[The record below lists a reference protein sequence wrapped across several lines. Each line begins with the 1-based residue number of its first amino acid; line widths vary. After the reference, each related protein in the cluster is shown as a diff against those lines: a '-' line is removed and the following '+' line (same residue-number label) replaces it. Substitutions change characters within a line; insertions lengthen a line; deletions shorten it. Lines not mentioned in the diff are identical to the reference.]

1 MAEENIN
8 ENVLKLLAIPELT
21 NKNFFIPDYQR
32 GYRWG
37 EQQVRQL
44 LEDLTDFFEA
54 PKDDKGKFYCLQPI
68 VVEKLTDEEKE
79 EYNLHSDY
87 DNNTWY
93 EVIDGQQRLTTIR
106 IIFLIKHQ
114 ISIFNDD
121 RFQLLYQTR
130 KDLGE
135 VFDNITLKLNS
146 QEKKYEVYIP
156 NEDKLDI
163 DSWHIYKAA
172 CTIVSWFQ
180 ERENGLN
187 EFNGQ
192 FYQFFINPKDKDK
205 SVQVIWYEL
214 RDGSDANNA
223 FKRINDKKVP
233 LNNAELIRSMFLSES
248 AAFKIDPDLI
258 NSYPDDLRK
267 TVEEGELARKQSH
280 IIEMWDF
287 IEKALRQLKFW
298 SFITQDGNTDGYSSR
313 IEYLFDLIS
322 QKKEGEKDALYTFLT
337 FNEMVRDGKVK
348 GLWEL
353 WQKVESYFSML
364 QAWFTDR
371 DYYHQIGF
379 LIYERGK
386 QVLIDLLEKANMEN
400 KSVFK
405 KGLNWELKREI
416 CGNDE
421 PERIFEYNYADNS
434 YQLLKVMTLYNVE
447 AVRQNNSMDFFP
459 FDLFKDTHWTLEHIH
474 AQNSQGIDQ
483 TDRKKWALWIKEN
496 IQMLK
501 NIQHFFEEDDKKRE
515 IEQIINNLET
525 ASSKVDNKNFSFAEF
540 TRYYNS
546 VTSFFNEISEE
557 NNGIEEIH
565 NISNMALLG
574 GVENTEI
581 GNSVFEAKRQKIL
594 EMDAE
599 GKYIPYCT
607 RRVFLKY
614 FEGEGKNLGL
624 YQTFYWGEND
634 RDCYLKDI
642 KSVLKAVLETTDPNV
657 VEVNTSTE
665 NG

>member
-1 MAEENIN
+1 MAEKNNN

-37 EQQVRQL
+37 QLQVTQL
-44 LEDLTDFFEA
+44 MDDLTEFFSSNG
-54 PKDDKGKFYCLQPI
+54 KGKFYCLQP
-68 VVEKLTDEEKE
+68 VVVKELSDEEKQK
-79 EYNLHSDY
+79 YNLDSKTD
-87 DNNTWY
+87 DNHWY

-106 IIFLIKHQ
+106 VIFLLRHLMTPYDDDKFQ
-114 ISIFNDD
+114 IY
-121 RFQLLYQTR
+121 YQTR
-130 KDLGE
+130 PELSKI
-135 VFDNITLKLNS
+135 FDKFIYNPL
-146 QEKKYEVYIP
+146 QDRYEVSIAD
-156 NEDKLDI
+156 EEKLDI
-163 DSWHIYKAA
+163 DSWHVYHAVRSIMTWIKR
-172 CTIVSWFQ
+172 
-180 ERENGLN
+180 RENGIK
-187 EFNGQ
+187 EFNGT
-192 FYQFFINPKDKDK
+192 FYQFFTNPKGKDK

-214 RDGSDANNA
+214 RDGSDANET

-248 AAFKIDPDLI
+248 ADFEIAQDLI
-258 NSYPDDLRK
+258 KGYPDSLQK
-267 TVEEGELARKQSH
+267 TVEERELARMQSH
-280 IIEMWDF
+280 IIEMWDV
-287 IEKALRQLKFW
+287 IEKALRQQKFW

-322 QKKEGEKDALYTFLT
+322 KKKDDEKDALYTFLT
-337 FNEMVRDGKVK
+337 FNEMVREKKVK

-371 DYYHQIGF
+371 DYYHEIGF

-386 QVLIDLLEKANMEN
+386 QILVELLEKANKEK

-405 KGLNWELKREI
+405 KSLNWELKKEI
-416 CGNDE
+416 CGKDE

-434 YQLLKVMTLYNVE
+434 AQLLKVITLYNVE
-447 AVRQNNSMDFFP
+447 AVRQNSSMDFFP
-459 FDLFKDTHWTLEHIH
+459 FDLFKNTHWTLEHIH

-483 TDRKKWALWIKEN
+483 SDRKKWALWIKEN

-501 NIQHFFEEDDKKRE
+501 NIQHFFEEDDKKEE
-515 IEQIINNLET
+515 IMQIISNLEA
-525 ASSKVDNKNFSFAEF
+525 ASTKVGNKNFTFSEF

-546 VTSFFNEISEE
+546 VIAFFNGISEE
-557 NNGIEEIH
+557 QNGIQEIH

-581 GNSVFEAKRQKIL
+581 GNSVFEVKRQKIL
-594 EMDAE
+594 EMDAD

-614 FEGEGKNLGL
+614 FEGEGKDLGL

-642 KSVLKAVLETTDPNV
+642 KSVLKTVLDTTDPNI
-657 VEVNTSTE
+657 VENNTSTE
-665 NG
+665 NV

>member
-37 EQQVRQL
+37 QLQVTQL
-44 LEDLTDFFEA
+44 MDDLTEFFS
-54 PKDDKGKFYCLQPI
+54 PNGKGKFYCLQP
-68 VVEKLTDEEKE
+68 VVVKELSDEEKQI
-79 EYNLHSDY
+79 YNLHSDTD
-87 DNNTWY
+87 DNHWY

-106 IIFLIKHQ
+106 VIFLLRHLMIP
-114 ISIFNDD
+114 FNDD
-121 RFQLLYQTR
+121 KFQIYYQTR
-130 KDLGE
+130 PELSK
-135 VFDNITLKLNS
+135 VFDKFIYNPL
-146 QEKKYEVYIP
+146 QDRYEVSIAD
-156 NEDKLDI
+156 EDKLDI
-163 DSWHIYKAA
+163 DSWHVYHAVR
-172 CTIVSWFQ
+172 TIMAWIKG
-180 ERENGLN
+180 RENGIN
-187 EFNGQ
+187 EFNGT
-192 FYQFFINPKDKDK
+192 FYQFFTNPKGKDK
-205 SVQVIWYEL
+205 SLQVIWYEL
-214 RDGSDANNA
+214 RDGSDANET

-248 AAFKIDPDLI
+248 ADFEFAQDLI
-258 NSYPDDLRK
+258 KGYPDSLQK
-267 TVEEGELARKQSH
+267 TVEERELARMQSH
-280 IIEMWDF
+280 IIEMWDV
-287 IEKALRQLKFW
+287 IEKALRQQKFW
-298 SFITQDGNTDGYSSR
+298 SFITQDGNTNGYSSR
-313 IEYLFDLIS
+313 IEYLFDLLS
-322 QKKEGEKDALYTFLT
+322 KKKEDEKDALYTFLT
-337 FNEMVRDGKVK
+337 FNEMVREKKVK

-371 DYYHQIGF
+371 DYYHEIGF

-386 QVLIDLLEKANMEN
+386 QVLIDLLEKANKEN

-405 KGLNWELKREI
+405 KGLNWELKKEI

-434 YQLLKVMTLYNVE
+434 AQLLKVITLYNVE
-447 AVRQNNSMDFFP
+447 AVRQNTSMDFFP
-459 FDLFKDTHWTLEHIH
+459 FDLFKNTHWTLEHIH

-483 TDRKKWALWIKEN
+483 SDRKKWALWIKEN

-501 NIQHFFEEDDKKRE
+501 NIQHFFEENDKRGE
-515 IEQIINNLET
+515 IMQIISNLEA
-525 ASSKVDNKNFSFAEF
+525 ASTKVCNKNFTFSEF

-546 VTSFFNEISEE
+546 VTAFFNGISEE
-557 NNGIEEIH
+557 QNGIQEIH

-581 GNSVFEAKRQKIL
+581 GNSVFEVKRQKIL
-594 EMDAE
+594 EMDAD

-614 FEGEGKNLGL
+614 FEGEGKDLGL

-634 RDCYLKDI
+634 RNCYLQDI
-642 KSVLKAVLETTDPNV
+642 KSVLRTVLDTTDPSI
-657 VEVNTSTE
+657 VEINTSIE
-665 NG
+665 NV

>member
-1 MAEENIN
+1 MAEKNNN

-37 EQQVRQL
+37 QLQVTQL
-44 LEDLTDFFEA
+44 MDDLTEFFS
-54 PKDDKGKFYCLQPI
+54 PNGKGNFYCLQP
-68 VVEKLTDEEKE
+68 VVVKELSDEEKQT
-79 EYNLHSDY
+79 YHLHSDTD
-87 DNNTWY
+87 DNHWY

-106 IIFLIKHQ
+106 VIFLLRHLMIPFNNDKFQ
-114 ISIFNDD
+114 IY
-121 RFQLLYQTR
+121 YQTR
-130 KDLGE
+130 PELSK
-135 VFDNITLKLNS
+135 VFDKFIYNPL
-146 QEKKYEVYIP
+146 QDPYEVSIAD
-156 NEDKLDI
+156 EEKLDI
-163 DSWHIYKAA
+163 DSWHVYHAVR
-172 CTIVSWFQ
+172 TIMAWIKG
-180 ERENGLN
+180 RENGIN
-187 EFNGQ
+187 EFNGT
-192 FYQFFINPKDKDK
+192 FYQFFTNPKGKDK

-214 RDGSDANNA
+214 RDGSDANET

-248 AAFKIDPDLI
+248 ADFEIAQDLI
-258 NSYPDDLRK
+258 KGYPDSLQK
-267 TVEEGELARKQSH
+267 TVEERELARMQSH
-280 IIEMWDF
+280 IIEMWDV
-287 IEKALRQLKFW
+287 IEKALRQQKFW

-322 QKKEGEKDALYTFLT
+322 KKKEDEKDALYTFLT
-337 FNEMVRDGKVK
+337 FNEMVREKKVK
-348 GLWEL
+348 GLWKL
-353 WQKVESYFSML
+353 WQKLESYFSML
-364 QAWFTDR
+364 QAWYTDR
-371 DYYHQIGF
+371 DYYHEIGF

-386 QVLIDLLEKANMEN
+386 QILIDLLEKASKEN

-405 KGLNWELKREI
+405 KRLNWELKKEI

-434 YQLLKVMTLYNVE
+434 AQLLKVITLYNVE
-447 AVRQNNSMDFFP
+447 AVRQNTSMDFFP
-459 FDLFKDTHWTLEHIH
+459 FDLFKNTHWTLEHIH

-483 TDRKKWALWIKEN
+483 SDRKKWALWIKEN

-501 NIQHFFEEDDKKRE
+501 NIQHFFEEDDKQGE
-515 IEQIINNLET
+515 IMQIISNLED
-525 ASSKVDNKNFSFAEF
+525 ASTKVVNKNFTFSEF

-546 VTSFFNEISEE
+546 VTAFFNGISEE
-557 NNGIEEIH
+557 QNGIQEIH

-594 EMDAE
+594 EMDAD

-614 FEGEGKNLGL
+614 FEGEGKDLGL

-642 KSVLKAVLETTDPNV
+642 KSVLKTVLDTTDPNI
-657 VEVNTSTE
+657 VENNTSTE
-665 NG
+665 NV

>member
-1 MAEENIN
+1 MAEKNNN

-37 EQQVRQL
+37 QLQVTQL
-44 LEDLTDFFEA
+44 MDDLTEFFS
-54 PKDDKGKFYCLQPI
+54 PNGKGNFYCLQP
-68 VVEKLTDEEKE
+68 VVVKELSDEEKQT
-79 EYNLHSDY
+79 YHLHSDTE
-87 DNNTWY
+87 DNHWY

-106 IIFLIKHQ
+106 VIFLLRHLMIPFNNDKFQ
-114 ISIFNDD
+114 IY
-121 RFQLLYQTR
+121 YQTR
-130 KDLGE
+130 PELSK
-135 VFDNITLKLNS
+135 VFDKFIYNPL
-146 QEKKYEVYIP
+146 QDPYEVSIAD
-156 NEDKLDI
+156 EEKLDI
-163 DSWHIYKAA
+163 DSWHVYHAVR
-172 CTIVSWFQ
+172 TIMAWIKG
-180 ERENGLN
+180 RENGIN
-187 EFNGQ
+187 EFNGT
-192 FYQFFINPKDKDK
+192 FYQFFTNPKGKDK

-214 RDGSDANNA
+214 RDGSDANET

-248 AAFKIDPDLI
+248 ADFEIAQDLI
-258 NSYPDDLRK
+258 KGYPDSLQK
-267 TVEEGELARKQSH
+267 TVEERELARMQSH
-280 IIEMWDF
+280 IIEMWDV
-287 IEKALRQLKFW
+287 IEKALRQQKFW

-322 QKKEGEKDALYTFLT
+322 KKKEDEKDALYTFLT
-337 FNEMVRDGKVK
+337 FNEMVREKKVK

-364 QAWFTDR
+364 QAWYTDR
-371 DYYHQIGF
+371 DYYHEIGF

-386 QVLIDLLEKANMEN
+386 QILIDLLEKASKEN

-405 KGLNWELKREI
+405 KRLNWELKKEI
-416 CGNDE
+416 CGIDE

-434 YQLLKVMTLYNVE
+434 AQLLKVITLYNVE
-447 AVRQNNSMDFFP
+447 AVRQNTSMDFFP
-459 FDLFKDTHWTLEHIH
+459 FDLFKNTHWTLEHIH

-483 TDRKKWALWIKEN
+483 SDRKKWALWIKEN

-501 NIQHFFEEDDKKRE
+501 NIQHFFEEDDKQGE
-515 IEQIINNLET
+515 IMQLISNLEA
-525 ASSKVDNKNFSFAEF
+525 ASTKVVNKNFTFSEF

-546 VTSFFNEISEE
+546 VTAFFNGISEE
-557 NNGIEEIH
+557 QNGIQEIH

-594 EMDAE
+594 EMDAD

-614 FEGEGKNLGL
+614 FEGEGKDLGL

-642 KSVLKAVLETTDPNV
+642 KSVLKTVLDTTDPNI
-657 VEVNTSTE
+657 VENNTSTE
-665 NG
+665 NV

>member
-1 MAEENIN
+1 MAEKNNN

-37 EQQVRQL
+37 QLQVTQL
-44 LEDLTDFFEA
+44 MDDLTEFFS
-54 PKDDKGKFYCLQPI
+54 PNGKGNFYCLQP
-68 VVEKLTDEEKE
+68 VVVKELSDEEKQT
-79 EYNLHSDY
+79 YHLHSDTD
-87 DNNTWY
+87 DNHWY

-106 IIFLIKHQ
+106 VIFLLRHLMIPFNNDKFQ
-114 ISIFNDD
+114 IY
-121 RFQLLYQTR
+121 YQTR
-130 KDLGE
+130 PELSK
-135 VFDNITLKLNS
+135 VFDKFIYNPL
-146 QEKKYEVYIP
+146 QDPYEVSIAD
-156 NEDKLDI
+156 EEKLDI
-163 DSWHIYKAA
+163 DSWHVYHAVR
-172 CTIVSWFQ
+172 TIMAWIKG
-180 ERENGLN
+180 RENGIN
-187 EFNGQ
+187 EFNGT
-192 FYQFFINPKDKDK
+192 FYQFFTNPKGKDK

-214 RDGSDANNA
+214 RDGSDANET

-248 AAFKIDPDLI
+248 ADFEIAQDLI
-258 NSYPDDLRK
+258 KGYPDSLQK
-267 TVEEGELARKQSH
+267 TVEERELARMQSH
-280 IIEMWDF
+280 IIEMWDV
-287 IEKALRQLKFW
+287 IEKALRQQKFW

-322 QKKEGEKDALYTFLT
+322 KKKEDEKDALYTFLT
-337 FNEMVRDGKVK
+337 FNEMVREKKVK

-364 QAWFTDR
+364 QAWYTDR
-371 DYYHQIGF
+371 DYYHEIGF

-386 QVLIDLLEKANMEN
+386 QILIDLLEKASKEN

-405 KGLNWELKREI
+405 KRLNWELKKEI

-434 YQLLKVMTLYNVE
+434 AQLLKVITLYNVE
-447 AVRQNNSMDFFP
+447 AVRQNTSMDFFP
-459 FDLFKDTHWTLEHIH
+459 FDLFKNTHWTLEHIH

-483 TDRKKWALWIKEN
+483 SDRKKWALWIKEN

-501 NIQHFFEEDDKKRE
+501 NIQHFFEEDDKQGE
-515 IEQIINNLET
+515 IMQLISNLEA
-525 ASSKVDNKNFSFAEF
+525 ASTKVVNKNFTFSEF

-546 VTSFFNEISEE
+546 VTAFFNGISEE
-557 NNGIEEIH
+557 QNGIQEIH

-594 EMDAE
+594 EMDAD

-614 FEGEGKNLGL
+614 FEGEGKDLGL

-642 KSVLKAVLETTDPNV
+642 KSVLKTVLDTTDPNI
-657 VEVNTSTE
+657 VENNTSTE
-665 NG
+665 NV

>member
-1 MAEENIN
+1 MAEKNNN

-37 EQQVRQL
+37 QLQVTQL
-44 LEDLTDFFEA
+44 MDDLTEFFS
-54 PKDDKGKFYCLQPI
+54 PNGKGNFYCLQP
-68 VVEKLTDEEKE
+68 VVVKELSDEEKQT
-79 EYNLHSDY
+79 YHLHSDTD
-87 DNNTWY
+87 DNHWY

-106 IIFLIKHQ
+106 VIFLLRHLMIPFNNDKFQ
-114 ISIFNDD
+114 IY
-121 RFQLLYQTR
+121 YQTR
-130 KDLGE
+130 PELSK
-135 VFDNITLKLNS
+135 VFDKFIYNPL
-146 QEKKYEVYIP
+146 QDPYEVSIAD
-156 NEDKLDI
+156 EEKLDI
-163 DSWHIYKAA
+163 DSWHVYHAVR
-172 CTIVSWFQ
+172 TIMAWIKG
-180 ERENGLN
+180 RENGIN
-187 EFNGQ
+187 EFNGT
-192 FYQFFINPKDKDK
+192 FYQFFTNPKGKDK

-214 RDGSDANNA
+214 RDGSDANET

-248 AAFKIDPDLI
+248 ADFEIAQDLI
-258 NSYPDDLRK
+258 KGYPDSLQK
-267 TVEEGELARKQSH
+267 TVEERELARMQSH
-280 IIEMWDF
+280 IIEMWDV
-287 IEKALRQLKFW
+287 IEKALRQQKFW

-322 QKKEGEKDALYTFLT
+322 KKKEDEKDALYTFLT
-337 FNEMVRDGKVK
+337 FNEMVREKKVK

-364 QAWFTDR
+364 QAWYTDR
-371 DYYHQIGF
+371 DYYHEIGF

-386 QVLIDLLEKANMEN
+386 QILIDLLEKASKEN

-405 KGLNWELKREI
+405 KRLNWELKKEI

-434 YQLLKVMTLYNVE
+434 AQLLKVITLYNVE
-447 AVRQNNSMDFFP
+447 AVRQNTSMDFFP
-459 FDLFKDTHWTLEHIH
+459 FDLFKNTHWTLEHIH

-483 TDRKKWALWIKEN
+483 SDRKKWALWIKEN

-501 NIQHFFEEDDKKRE
+501 NIQHFFEEDDKQGE
-515 IEQIINNLET
+515 IMQIISNLEV
-525 ASSKVDNKNFSFAEF
+525 SSTKVVNKSFTFSEF

-546 VTSFFNEISEE
+546 VTAFFNGISEE
-557 NNGIEEIH
+557 QNGIQEIH

-594 EMDAE
+594 EMDAD

-614 FEGEGKNLGL
+614 FEGEGKDLGL

-642 KSVLKAVLETTDPNV
+642 KSVLKTVLDTTDPNI
-657 VEVNTSTE
+657 VENNTSTE
-665 NG
+665 NV

>member
-1 MAEENIN
+1 MAEKNNN

-37 EQQVRQL
+37 QLQVTQL
-44 LEDLTDFFEA
+44 MDDLTEFFS
-54 PKDDKGKFYCLQPI
+54 PNGKGNFYCLQP
-68 VVEKLTDEEKE
+68 VVVKELSDEEKQT
-79 EYNLHSDY
+79 YHLLSDTD
-87 DNNTWY
+87 DNHWY

-106 IIFLIKHQ
+106 VIFLLRHLMIPFNNDKFQ
-114 ISIFNDD
+114 IY
-121 RFQLLYQTR
+121 YQTR
-130 KDLGE
+130 PELSK
-135 VFDNITLKLNS
+135 VFDKFIYNPLQDPYDVSIAD
-146 QEKKYEVYIP
+146 EE
-156 NEDKLDI
+156 KLDI
-163 DSWHIYKAA
+163 DSWHVYHAVR
-172 CTIVSWFQ
+172 TIMAWIKG
-180 ERENGLN
+180 RENGIN
-187 EFNGQ
+187 EFNGT
-192 FYQFFINPKDKDK
+192 FYQFFTNPKGKDK

-214 RDGSDANNA
+214 RDGSDANET

-248 AAFKIDPDLI
+248 ADFEIAQDLI
-258 NSYPDDLRK
+258 KGYPDSLQK
-267 TVEEGELARKQSH
+267 TVEERELARMQSH
-280 IIEMWDF
+280 IIEMWDV
-287 IEKALRQLKFW
+287 IEKALRQQKFW
-298 SFITQDGNTDGYSSR
+298 SFITQDGNTDEYSSR

-322 QKKEGEKDALYTFLT
+322 KKKEDEKDALYTFLT
-337 FNEMVRDGKVK
+337 FNEMVREKKVK

-364 QAWFTDR
+364 QAWYTDR
-371 DYYHQIGF
+371 DYYHEIGF

-386 QVLIDLLEKANMEN
+386 QILIDLLEKASKEN

-405 KGLNWELKREI
+405 KRLNWELKKEI

-434 YQLLKVMTLYNVE
+434 AQLLKVITLYNVE
-447 AVRQNNSMDFFP
+447 AVRQNTSMDFFP
-459 FDLFKDTHWTLEHIH
+459 FDLFKNTHWTLEHIH

-483 TDRKKWALWIKEN
+483 SDRKKWALWIKEN

-501 NIQHFFEEDDKKRE
+501 NIQHFFEEDDKKGE
-515 IEQIINNLET
+515 IMQIISNLEA
-525 ASSKVDNKNFSFAEF
+525 ASTKVVNKNFTFSEF

-546 VTSFFNEISEE
+546 VTAFFNGISEE
-557 NNGIEEIH
+557 QNGIQEIH

-594 EMDAE
+594 EMDAD

-614 FEGEGKNLGL
+614 FEGEGKDLSL

-642 KSVLKAVLETTDPNV
+642 KSVLKTVLDTTDPNI
-657 VEVNTSTE
+657 VENNTSTE
-665 NG
+665 NV

>member
-1 MAEENIN
+1 MAEKNNN

-37 EQQVRQL
+37 QLQVTQL
-44 LEDLTDFFEA
+44 MDDLTEFFS
-54 PKDDKGKFYCLQPI
+54 PNGKGNFYCLQP
-68 VVEKLTDEEKE
+68 VVVKELSDEEKQT
-79 EYNLHSDY
+79 YHLHSDTD
-87 DNNTWY
+87 DNHWY

-106 IIFLIKHQ
+106 VIFLLRHLMIPFNNDKFQ
-114 ISIFNDD
+114 IY
-121 RFQLLYQTR
+121 YQTR
-130 KDLGE
+130 PELSK
-135 VFDNITLKLNS
+135 VFDKFIYNPL
-146 QEKKYEVYIP
+146 QDPYEVSIAD
-156 NEDKLDI
+156 EEKLDI
-163 DSWHIYKAA
+163 DSWHVYHAVR
-172 CTIVSWFQ
+172 TIMAWIKG
-180 ERENGLN
+180 RENGIN
-187 EFNGQ
+187 EFNGT
-192 FYQFFINPKDKDK
+192 FYQFFTNPKGKDK

-214 RDGSDANNA
+214 RDGSDANET

-248 AAFKIDPDLI
+248 ADFEIAQDLI
-258 NSYPDDLRK
+258 KGYPDSLQK
-267 TVEEGELARKQSH
+267 TVEERELARMQSH
-280 IIEMWDF
+280 IIEMWDV
-287 IEKALRQLKFW
+287 IEKALRQQKFW

-322 QKKEGEKDALYTFLT
+322 KKKEDEKDALYTFLT
-337 FNEMVRDGKVK
+337 FNEMVREKKVK

-364 QAWFTDR
+364 QAWYTDR
-371 DYYHQIGF
+371 DYYHEIGF

-386 QVLIDLLEKANMEN
+386 QILIDLLEKASKEN

-405 KGLNWELKREI
+405 KRLNWELKKEI

-434 YQLLKVMTLYNVE
+434 AQLLKVITLYNVE
-447 AVRQNNSMDFFP
+447 AVRQNTSMDFFP
-459 FDLFKDTHWTLEHIH
+459 FDLFKNTHWTLEHIH

-483 TDRKKWALWIKEN
+483 SDRKKWALWIKEN

-501 NIQHFFEEDDKKRE
+501 NIQHFFEEDDKQGE
-515 IEQIINNLET
+515 IMQIISNLEA
-525 ASSKVDNKNFSFAEF
+525 ASTKVVNKNFTFSEF

-546 VTSFFNEISEE
+546 VTAFFNGISEE
-557 NNGIEEIH
+557 QNGIQEIH

-594 EMDAE
+594 EMDAD

-614 FEGEGKNLGL
+614 FEGEGKDLGL

-642 KSVLKAVLETTDPNV
+642 KSVLKTVLDTTDPNI
-657 VEVNTSTE
+657 VENNTSTE
-665 NG
+665 NV

>member
-1 MAEENIN
+1 MAEKNNN

-37 EQQVRQL
+37 QLQVTQL
-44 LEDLTDFFEA
+44 MDDLTEFFS
-54 PKDDKGKFYCLQPI
+54 PNGKGNFYCLQP
-68 VVEKLTDEEKE
+68 VVVKELSDEEKQT
-79 EYNLHSDY
+79 YHLHSDTD
-87 DNNTWY
+87 DNHWY

-106 IIFLIKHQ
+106 VIFLLRHLMIPFNNDKFQ
-114 ISIFNDD
+114 IY
-121 RFQLLYQTR
+121 YQTR
-130 KDLGE
+130 PELSK
-135 VFDNITLKLNS
+135 VFDKFIYNPL
-146 QEKKYEVYIP
+146 QDPYEVSIAD
-156 NEDKLDI
+156 EEKLDI
-163 DSWHIYKAA
+163 DSWHVYHAVR
-172 CTIVSWFQ
+172 TIMAWIKG
-180 ERENGLN
+180 RENGIN
-187 EFNGQ
+187 EFNGT
-192 FYQFFINPKDKDK
+192 FYQFFTNPKGKDK

-214 RDGSDANNA
+214 RDGSDANET

-248 AAFKIDPDLI
+248 ADFEIAQDLI
-258 NSYPDDLRK
+258 KGYPDSLQK
-267 TVEEGELARKQSH
+267 TVEERELARMQSH
-280 IIEMWDF
+280 IIEMWDV
-287 IEKALRQLKFW
+287 IEKALRQQKFW

-322 QKKEGEKDALYTFLT
+322 KKKEDEKDALYTFLT
-337 FNEMVRDGKVK
+337 FNEMVREKKVK

-364 QAWFTDR
+364 QAWYTDR
-371 DYYHQIGF
+371 DYYHEIGF

-386 QVLIDLLEKANMEN
+386 QILIDLLEKASKEN

-405 KGLNWELKREI
+405 KRLNWELKKEI

-434 YQLLKVMTLYNVE
+434 AQLLKVITLYNVE
-447 AVRQNNSMDFFP
+447 AVRQNTSMDFFP
-459 FDLFKDTHWTLEHIH
+459 FDLFKNTHWTLEHIH

-483 TDRKKWALWIKEN
+483 SDRKKWALWIKEN

-501 NIQHFFEEDDKKRE
+501 NIQHFFEEDDKQGE
-515 IEQIINNLET
+515 IMQLISNLED
-525 ASSKVDNKNFSFAEF
+525 ASTKVVNKNFTFSEF

-546 VTSFFNEISEE
+546 VTAFFNGISEE
-557 NNGIEEIH
+557 QNGIQEIH

-594 EMDAE
+594 EMDAD

-614 FEGEGKNLGL
+614 FEGEGKDLGL

-642 KSVLKAVLETTDPNV
+642 KSVLKTVLDTTDPNI
-657 VEVNTSTE
+657 VENNTSTE
-665 NG
+665 NV

>member
-1 MAEENIN
+1 MAEGNN
-8 ENVLKLLAIPELT
+8 KENVLKLLAIPELC

-37 EQQVRQL
+37 QLQVTQL
-44 LEDLTDFFEA
+44 MDDLTEFFS
-54 PKDDKGKFYCLQPI
+54 PNGKGKFYCLQP
-68 VVEKLTDEEKE
+68 VVVKELSDEEKHAF
-79 EYNLHSDY
+79 NLHSDTD
-87 DNNTWY
+87 DNRWY

-106 IIFLIKHQ
+106 IIFLLRHLMIP
-114 ISIFNDD
+114 FNDD
-121 RFQLLYQTR
+121 KFQIYYQTR
-130 KDLGE
+130 PELSK
-135 VFDNITLKLNS
+135 VFDKFNYDPQQDPLKVS
-146 QEKKYEVYIP
+146 IADD
-156 NEDKLDI
+156 DKLDI
-163 DSWHIYKAA
+163 DSWHVYHAA
-172 CTIVSWFQ
+172 RTIMEWIKG
-180 ERENGLN
+180 RENGIN
-187 EFNGQ
+187 EFNGT
-192 FYQFFINPKDKDK
+192 FYQFFTNPKGKDK

-214 RDGSDANNA
+214 RDGSDANEA

-248 AAFKIDPDLI
+248 ADFEIDPDLI
-258 NSYPDDLRK
+258 NGYPDSLQK
-267 TVEEGELARKQSH
+267 TVEERELARKQSH
-280 IIEMWDF
+280 IIEMWDV
-287 IEKALRQLKFW
+287 IEKALRQQKFW
-298 SFITQDGNTDGYSSR
+298 SFITQNGSTEGYSSR

-322 QKKEGEKDALYTFLT
+322 KKKEDEKDALYTFLT
-337 FNEMVRDGKVK
+337 FNEMVREKKVN

-371 DYYHQIGF
+371 DYYHEIGF

-386 QVLIDLLEKANMEN
+386 QALTYLLEKAAREN

-405 KGLNWELKREI
+405 NGLNWELKKEI

-434 YQLLKVMTLYNVE
+434 VQLLKVMTLYNVE
-447 AVRQNNSMDFFP
+447 AVRQNTSMDFFP
-459 FDLFKDTHWTLEHIH
+459 FDLFKNTRWTLEHIH
-474 AQNSQGIDQ
+474 AQNSQGINQ

-501 NIQHFFEEDDKKRE
+501 NIQHFFEGDDKRA
-515 IEQIINNLET
+515 IEQIIDNLET
-525 ASSKVDNKNFSFAEF
+525 ASANVDKKKFTFAEF
-540 TRYYNS
+540 TRYYDS
-546 VTSFFNEISEE
+546 VTAFFNGISEK
-557 NNGIEEIH
+557 NNGIQEIH

-594 EMDAE
+594 EMDAK

-614 FEGEGKNLGL
+614 FEGEGKDLGL

-634 RDCYLKDI
+634 RNCYLKDI
-642 KSVLKAVLETTDPNV
+642 KSILKTVLEATDPTI
-657 VEVNTSTE
+657 VEVITSAE
-665 NG
+665 NGQ

>member
-1 MAEENIN
+1 MAEKNNN

-37 EQQVRQL
+37 QLQVTQL
-44 LEDLTDFFEA
+44 MDDLTEFFS
-54 PKDDKGKFYCLQPI
+54 PNGKGNFYCLQP
-68 VVEKLTDEEKE
+68 VVVKELSDEEKQT
-79 EYNLHSDY
+79 YHLHSDTD
-87 DNNTWY
+87 DNHWY

-106 IIFLIKHQ
+106 VIFLLRHLMIPFNNDKFQ
-114 ISIFNDD
+114 IY
-121 RFQLLYQTR
+121 YQTR
-130 KDLGE
+130 PELSK
-135 VFDNITLKLNS
+135 VFDKFIYNPL
-146 QEKKYEVYIP
+146 QDPYEVSIAD
-156 NEDKLDI
+156 EEKLDI
-163 DSWHIYKAA
+163 DSWHVYHAVR
-172 CTIVSWFQ
+172 TIMAWIKG
-180 ERENGLN
+180 RENGIN
-187 EFNGQ
+187 EFNGT
-192 FYQFFINPKDKDK
+192 FYQFFTNPKGKDK

-214 RDGSDANNA
+214 RDGSDANET

-248 AAFKIDPDLI
+248 ADFEIAQDLI
-258 NSYPDDLRK
+258 KGYPDSLQK
-267 TVEEGELARKQSH
+267 TVEERELARMQSH
-280 IIEMWDF
+280 IIEMWDV
-287 IEKALRQLKFW
+287 IEKALRRQKFW

-322 QKKEGEKDALYTFLT
+322 KKKEDEKDALYTFLT
-337 FNEMVRDGKVK
+337 FNEMVREKKVK

-364 QAWFTDR
+364 QAWYTDR
-371 DYYHQIGF
+371 DYYHEIGF

-386 QVLIDLLEKANMEN
+386 QILIDLLEKASKEN

-405 KGLNWELKREI
+405 KRLNWELKKEI

-434 YQLLKVMTLYNVE
+434 AQLLKVITLYNVE
-447 AVRQNNSMDFFP
+447 AVRQNTSMDFFP
-459 FDLFKDTHWTLEHIH
+459 FDLFKNTHWTLEHIH

-483 TDRKKWALWIKEN
+483 SDRKKWALWIKEN

-501 NIQHFFEEDDKKRE
+501 NIQHFFEEDDKQGE
-515 IEQIINNLET
+515 IMQLISNLEA
-525 ASSKVDNKNFSFAEF
+525 ASTKVVNKNFTFSEF

-546 VTSFFNEISEE
+546 VTAFFNGISEE
-557 NNGIEEIH
+557 QNGIQEIH

-594 EMDAE
+594 EMDAD

-614 FEGEGKNLGL
+614 FEGEGKDLGL

-642 KSVLKAVLETTDPNV
+642 KSVLKTVLDTTDPNI
-657 VEVNTSTE
+657 VENNTSTE
-665 NG
+665 NV

>member
-1 MAEENIN
+1 MAEKNNN

-37 EQQVRQL
+37 QLQVTQL
-44 LEDLTDFFEA
+44 MDDLTEFFS
-54 PKDDKGKFYCLQPI
+54 PNGKGNFYCLQP
-68 VVEKLTDEEKE
+68 VVVKELSDEEKQT
-79 EYNLHSDY
+79 YHLHSDTD
-87 DNNTWY
+87 DNHWY

-106 IIFLIKHQ
+106 VIFLLRHLMIPFNNDKFQ
-114 ISIFNDD
+114 IY
-121 RFQLLYQTR
+121 YQTR
-130 KDLGE
+130 PELSK
-135 VFDNITLKLNS
+135 VFDKFIYNPL
-146 QEKKYEVYIP
+146 QDPYEVSIAD
-156 NEDKLDI
+156 EEKLDI
-163 DSWHIYKAA
+163 DSWHVYHAVR
-172 CTIVSWFQ
+172 TIMAWIKG
-180 ERENGLN
+180 RENGIN
-187 EFNGQ
+187 EFNGT
-192 FYQFFINPKDKDK
+192 FYQFFTNPKGKDK

-214 RDGSDANNA
+214 RDGSDANET

-248 AAFKIDPDLI
+248 ADFEIAQDLI
-258 NSYPDDLRK
+258 KGYPDSLQK
-267 TVEEGELARKQSH
+267 TVEERELARMQSH
-280 IIEMWDF
+280 IIEMWDV
-287 IEKALRQLKFW
+287 IEKALRQQKFW

-322 QKKEGEKDALYTFLT
+322 KKKEDEKDALYTFLT
-337 FNEMVRDGKVK
+337 FNEMVREKKVK

-364 QAWFTDR
+364 QAWYTDR
-371 DYYHQIGF
+371 DYYHEIGF

-386 QVLIDLLEKANMEN
+386 QILIDLLEKASKEN

-405 KGLNWELKREI
+405 KRLNWELKKEI

-434 YQLLKVMTLYNVE
+434 VQLLKVITLYNVE
-447 AVRQNNSMDFFP
+447 AVRQNTSMDFFP
-459 FDLFKDTHWTLEHIH
+459 FDLFKNTHWTLEHIH

-483 TDRKKWALWIKEN
+483 SDRKKWALWIKEN

-501 NIQHFFEEDDKKRE
+501 NIQHFFEEDDKQGE
-515 IEQIINNLET
+515 IMQLISNLED
-525 ASSKVDNKNFSFAEF
+525 ASTKVVNKNFTFSEF

-546 VTSFFNEISEE
+546 VTAFFNGISEE
-557 NNGIEEIH
+557 QNGIQEIH

-574 GVENTEI
+574 GVENPEI

-594 EMDAE
+594 EMDAD

-614 FEGEGKNLGL
+614 FEGEGKDLGL

-642 KSVLKAVLETTDPNV
+642 KSVLKTVLDTTDPNI
-657 VEVNTSTE
+657 VENNTSTE
-665 NG
+665 NV